1 MDREAWWAAVHGV
14 ARSRT
19 QLSDFTF
26 TFHFCASEKEMAT
39 HSSVLVWRIPGKGEP
54 GGLPS
59 VGLHRVGHDGS
70 NLAAAAV
77 PQWGIKPTPLERNH
91 VILTIGPPGK
101 SLTGFLYNF
110 FFFRKYFWKNISVFQ
125 IASLPQL
132 RDLLFSI
139 HRAIYWGPYAG
150 LQADILYVFSV
161 NGWISH
167 KVSPRG
173 VVRRTVQRARSLTFR
188 SSSLSWGE
196 SAINITGWS
205 KPDCDNRP

>member
-1 MDREAWWAAVHGV
+1 MTERLHFHFSLLCIGEGNGNSLQCSCLENPRDGGAWWAALCGV
-14 ARSRT
+14 AQSRT
-19 QLSDFTF
+19 RRKQLSSSSSSPVRDQT
-26 TFHFCASEKEMAT
+26 HALGEEACNINHWAT
-39 HSSVLVWRIPGKGEP
+39 REV
-54 GGLPS
+54 
-59 VGLHRVGHDGS
+59 
-70 NLAAAAV
+70 
-77 PQWGIKPTPLERNH
+77 
-91 VILTIGPPGK
+91 
-101 SLTGFLYNF
+101 LTGFLYNF
-110 FFFRKYFWKNISVFQ
+110 FFFRKYFCKNISVFQ